1 MYIVTSECS
10 IQQFSYRHVAVQ
22 TYANHTIT
30 SLTRSRPRMRTYA
43 NRKEFEMDPEI
54 KRQLALETEQKIA
67 QVKREMAWEEEKH
80 RIALEKLQQ
89 RFKHSVECERIVV
102 KAFNSAH
109 EVSSFRAAKLP
120 SDFYQT
126 KAEMDKRKT
135 TMFSQASEAA
145 KQTSDL
151 KLGACAVLF

>member
-1 MYIVTSECS
+1 MFHSEIFIPSCSSPNKLKLYNNVT
-10 IQQFSYRHVAVQ
+10 YTNTPTHAHV
-22 TYANHTIT
+22 H
-30 SLTRSRPRMRTYA
+30 
-43 NRKEFEMDPEI
+43 RKEFEMDPEI